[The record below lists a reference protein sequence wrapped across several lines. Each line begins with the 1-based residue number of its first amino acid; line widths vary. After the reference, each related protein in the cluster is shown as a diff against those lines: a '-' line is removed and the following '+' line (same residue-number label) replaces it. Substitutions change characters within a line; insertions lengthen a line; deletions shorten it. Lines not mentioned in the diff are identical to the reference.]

1 MPTFDN
7 RLALDR
13 RSSTPGVNV
22 ELLTPAA
29 TRWPLRGRRAQLRR
43 ALAALESGRGDVLV
57 GDPGVGKTRLAQ
69 EILEGARR
77 RGHPVRWAAGT
88 PAARAIAFGA
98 LAHLLPAPTPA
109 GASTLNLLQRALA
122 ALAELGADRRL
133 VLGVDDAH
141 LLDDASSAL
150 LHLAASSANVLV
162 VATARADVATPEPV
176 TALWKDGLADRI
188 ELQPLSR
195 PEMIDL
201 AAEILGGDL
210 DERTGHLLW
219 RATLGNP
226 LYLRELLQ
234 GGLDAGHLHRSDGLW
249 RWRGPLRTGSRL
261 AEVVRARLGRLGPE
275 LTEVLEI
282 VAVGQHLEVSL
293 VERLCGERLLREAET
308 RGLVAI
314 VRDGRRSGVELAHP
328 LYAEVLRQAIPQHR
342 AERIM
347 GRLASALEATGAR
360 RRGDLLRSCDWRLQA
375 RLPVPEEAL
384 LAGMTLAR
392 ETGDWRLADRILAAV
407 SREGASNR
415 ARVVLGDALY
425 SVGRWEEAEAMLSGL
440 DTRSLPADVAAE
452 ATMLR
457 IGNLIAQLGRP
468 YEAERIVDRLA
479 ADPAGP
485 PPWLPCCRAQLAVAR
500 GEVARALEV
509 LPAGAAPRPLAAAVP
524 LALAIGHSGDAEAAL
539 ALLDRTLIAS
549 GGMATYV
556 LRREAFA
563 TRLWF
568 AVLGGHYDEAP
579 LERIYA
585 SAVHGEDRLGLWF
598 AAVLAGVTTLASGDA
613 EAARRWE
620 AELAAIVPTIRS
632 GTGVAFGHAVRAEL
646 LALVGETARA
656 ADALAEMEAVR
667 WPVLDAYGELTAARC
682 AVAAAEGDL
691 GRARALA
698 LDAADRAL
706 RRGQAMMVVGHG
718 LNAARCGAPGAA
730 AERIERVASRLTGP
744 LLPVIADHVK
754 AWSLSD
760 AKGLDAAGRAFSA
773 TGAYLLAAEA
783 AVTATRLHQDAGR
796 TAAAAI
802 SGSRAAALLE
812 RCAGCRT
819 PALATGPRL
828 SPLTP
833 RELQVARLAGD
844 LGNRDIA
851 ERLGISPRTVET
863 HLQRAYDK
871 LGVNDRSRL
880 GAALGAG
887 DGLPR

>member
-1 MPTFDN
+1 M
-7 RLALDR
+7 
-13 RSSTPGVNV
+13 NV
-22 ELLTPAA
+22 ELPAAAA
-29 TRWPLRGRRAQLRR
+29 TRWPLRGRHAQLRR

-57 GDPGVGKTRLAQ
+57 GDPGVGKTRLAR
-69 EILEGARR
+69 EILEEAGR
-77 RGHPVRWAAGT
+77 RGHPVRWAAAT
-88 PAARAIAFGA
+88 PAARGIAFGA

-109 GASTLNLLQRALA
+109 GASTLNLLQRALGR
-122 ALAELGADRRL
+122 LSELGEGRRL

-141 LLDDASSAL
+141 LLDDPSSTL
-150 LHLAASSANVLV
+150 LHLAASTAGVLV
-162 VATARADVATPEPV
+162 VATARADVPTPEPV
-176 TALWKDGLADRI
+176 TALWKDGLADRV
-188 ELQPLSR
+188 ELRPLTR
-195 PEMIDL
+195 PETIGL

-226 LYLRELLQ
+226 LYLRELLL
-234 GGLDAGHLHRSDGLW
+234 GGLDAGHLRRSDGRW
-249 RWRGPLRTGSRL
+249 RWRGPLRAGSRL
-261 AEVVRARLGRLGPE
+261 AEVVQCRLGHLGPE
-275 LTEVLEI
+275 LTEALEI
-282 VAVGQHLEVSL
+282 VAVAQHLEVSL
-293 VERLCGERLLREAET
+293 AERLCGERPLREAET
-308 RGLVAI
+308 RGLVAV

-347 GRLASALEATGAR
+347 GRLAAALEATGAR
-360 RRGDLLRSCDWRLQA
+360 RSGDLLRSCDWRLQA

-384 LAGMTLAR
+384 LAGVTLAR

-407 SREGASNR
+407 CREGASNR
-415 ARVVLGDALY
+415 ARVVIGDALH

-440 DTRSLPADVAAE
+440 DIRSLPADVAAE

-457 IGNLIAQLGRP
+457 TGNLIAQLGRP
-468 YEAERIVDRLA
+468 DEAERIVDRLG
-479 ADPAGP
+479 ADPGGP
-485 PPWLPCCRAQLAVAR
+485 PPWLACCRAQLAVAR
-500 GEVARALEV
+500 GEVARAVDL
-509 LPAGAAPRPLAAAVP
+509 LPAGPAEARPPAAALPLAV
-524 LALAIGHSGDAEAAL
+524 AIGHSGDPERAL
-539 ALLDRTLIAS
+539 ALLDRTLIAQR
-549 GGMATYV
+549 GMATYA
-556 LRREAFA
+556 LRRETFA
-563 TRLWF
+563 ARLWF

-598 AAVLAGVTTLASGDA
+598 AAVLSGVTTLARGDA

-620 AELAAIVPTIRS
+620 AELAAIVPSIRS
-632 GTGVAFGHAVRAEL
+632 GAGVALGHAVRAEL

-656 ADALAEMEAVR
+656 AKALAEMEAVR

-691 GRARALA
+691 ERARALA

-706 RRGQAMMVVGHG
+706 RRGQALVVVGHV

-730 AERIERVASRLTGP
+730 AERIARVADRLTGP
-744 LLPVIADHVK
+744 LLPVITDQVT
-754 AWSLSD
+754 AWSRCD
-760 AKGLDAAGRAFSA
+760 AEGLDAAGQAYSA

-783 AVTATRLHQDAGR
+783 AVTATRLHQGAGR
-796 TAAAAI
+796 AAEAAI

-812 RCAGCRT
+812 RCAGCQT
-819 PALATGPRL
+819 PVLATGPRL

-833 RELQVARLAGD
+833 RELQVARLAGE
-844 LGNRDIA
+844 LGNREIA

-871 LGVNDRSRL
+871 LGLNDRSRL
-880 GAALGAG
+880 GAALGTPEG
-887 DGLPR
+887 GLPR